1 MDRIRL
7 LNNTNYKN
15 RTNNLKVTNKRLFLL
30 YKKTKNLYRD
40 ENLENFGLG
49 KENPEYRC
57 DVLGATNVT
66 EDYYLNTYLLIP
78 VGTIFPYAGISEP
91 NGYLLCN
98 GSAVGRMN
106 YTRLFN
112 VISTLYGTGD
122 GTTTFNLPDLRG
134 RVPIGSGN
142 GGGLTSRNMGVIGGS
157 ETHTLSVSEMPSHN
171 HTGTTNNGGDH
182 NHTIDNQIQK
192 NFTNTPGSLD
202 DESDEINCVDLIQRT
217 TNNAGVH
224 NHTFTTDNSGGGNSH
239 NIMQPFIVI
248 NYIIRY

>member
-1 MDRIRL
+1 
-7 LNNTNYKN
+7 
-15 RTNNLKVTNKRLFLL
+15 
-30 YKKTKNLYRD
+30 
-40 ENLENFGLG
+40 
-49 KENPEYRC
+49 
-57 DVLGATNVT
+57 
-66 EDYYLNTYLLIP
+66 
-78 VGTIFPYAGISEP
+78 
-91 NGYLLCN
+91 
-98 GSAVGRMN
+98 MN

-112 VISTLYGTGD
+112 VISTLYGTGVD
-122 GTTTFNLPDLRG
+122 DTTFNLPDLRG